1 MPGPPPNPN
10 ARRRNARVGVVLL
23 PSEGRRGDAP
33 EWPLPDD
40 PTLTARIEFL
50 TEEIAELEERE
61 LADGKLSRADAAKWA
76 RKREALRATEHKLE
90 ATRANEVEMWA
101 DLWSS
106 PQAVEWERQ
115 GWTREV
121 AQYVRWKTRAE
132 LGDLA
137 ASKEARMLSDRLGL
151 NPKAMRA
158 LMWQIVEDD
167 LAARR
172 QQEPLASTGTDG
184 PGATIHVLAVDDDDE
199 D

>member
-10 ARRRNARVGVVLL
+10 ARRRNARVGVVTL
-23 PSEGRRGDAP
+23 PSEGRKGETP

-61 LADGKLSRADAAKWA
+61 LTDGELSRADAAKWA
-76 RKREALRATEHKLE
+76 RKREALRGAEHKLE

-101 DLWSS
+101 DLWAS

-115 GWTREV
+115 GWMREV

-132 LGDLA
+132 LGDLP

-158 LMWQIVEDD
+158 LMWQIVEDE
-167 LAARR
+167 LGARR
-172 QQEPLASTGTDG
+172 QQEPAAATGTDG
-184 PGATIHVLAVDDDDE
+184 PGATIHVLAVDDDE